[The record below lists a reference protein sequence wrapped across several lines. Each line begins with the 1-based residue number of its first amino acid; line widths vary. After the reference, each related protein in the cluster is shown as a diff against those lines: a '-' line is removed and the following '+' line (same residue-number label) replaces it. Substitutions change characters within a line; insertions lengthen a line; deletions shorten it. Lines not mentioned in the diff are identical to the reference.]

1 MSGNQ
6 LARLPQQQTLAF
18 SRNKISLHLPRA
30 IRREIQALL
39 AQMLLEVVCK
49 ESENETRRGEH
60 ERQAP

>member
-1 MSGNQ
+1 MSESQ
-6 LARLPQQQTLAF
+6 LARLPQQQMLAF

-39 AQMLLEVVCK
+39 VQMLLEVVCE
-49 ESENETRRGEH
+49 ESETETRRVEH